1 MFFKWR
7 HILSKALDAFTY
19 FFVQNEKSK
28 KLLLQLG
35 KTNVSVSGD
44 TRFDRVATILE
55 KNNDLDYIS
64 QFKTTA

>member
-1 MFFKWR
+1 MPLLTF
-7 HILSKALDAFTY
+7 L
-19 FFVQNEKSK
+19 QNEKSK

>member
-1 MFFKWR
+1 MVW

-19 FFVQNEKSK
+19 FFAEWKVK

-55 KNNDLDYIS
+55 KNND
-64 QFKTTA
+64 